1 MTSPGAFHATG
12 STALRSS
19 GPSLPRPSSGRSRRS
34 SVLPPDPLRAARWRR
49 VAVRPVIV
57 AALIATL
64 ALAGLVPSQPSAD
77 AQVAGLQDARNRAA
91 GLQSELDVVAARY
104 EEIWAAVEKATFEL
118 EELERLA
125 EELAVQSAE
134 LDVRLAE
141 RAREVFMHGAVSSFE
156 LLLSDGGPADAIER
170 AGFASVLQ
178 QRDTA
183 TLEAARATR
192 GSLQQTLALAE
203 LRRAELAELE
213 EAAKAAA
220 DAVARELRS
229 AQDRVRSLESLA
241 ARQRLIENARQSG
254 IYSCIMDR
262 RLVSFRD
269 TWGAPRSGGRRHQ
282 GTDVMA
288 PFNVPV
294 YAFTSGVVVRRSSSR
309 LGGLGLYLRGDDG
322 ATYFYA
328 HLNGYTEVASSG
340 RRVVAGEHLGYNGS
354 TGNASR
360 SAPHVHFERK
370 PSGGATH
377 NPYPYL
383 VAACR

>member
-1 MTSPGAFHATG
+1 VRSGVL
-12 STALRSS
+12 LRS
-19 GPSLPRPSSGRSRRS
+19 
-34 SVLPPDPLRAARWRR
+34 
-49 VAVRPVIV
+49 I
-57 AALIATL
+57 L
-64 ALAGLVPSQPSAD
+64 ALALAIAVVMPVVPSAE
-77 AQVAGLQDARNRAA
+77 AQVAGLEDARERAE
-91 GLQSELDVVAARY
+91 GLASDLDVAAAAY
-104 EEIWAAVEKATFEL
+104 EELWAAVEQATFEL
-118 EELERLA
+118 EELERRAL
-125 EELAVQSAE
+125 ELEDEVGAFD
-134 LDVRLAE
+134 LRLAE
-141 RAREVFMHGAVSSFE
+141 RARDLFKHGATSAFE
-156 LLLSDGGPADAIER
+156 LIVGEGGPAAAIER
-170 AGFASVLQ
+170 AGLASVVQ

-183 TLEAARATR
+183 MLEESRAARVALDQTAALVTVRRTELEALEAEAERAR
-192 GSLQQTLALAE
+192 
-203 LRRAELAELE
+203 
-213 EAAKAAA
+213 
-220 DAVARELRS
+220 DAVARELET
-229 AQDRVRSLESLA
+229 AQRQVRGLEALA

-294 YAFTSGVVVRRSSSR
+294 YAFTSGVIVRRSSSR

-328 HLNGYTEVASSG
+328 HLNGYTAAGSAG
-340 RRVVAGEHLGYNGS
+340 RRVVAGEHIGYNGY

-360 SAPHVHFERK
+360 SAPHVHFERR
-370 PSGGATH
+370 PAGGSTH

>member
-1 MTSPGAFHATG
+1 MG
-12 STALRSS
+12 SS
-19 GPSLPRPSSGRSRRS
+19 GVTLPRPAARRGHPPTSPPPVTRRS
-34 SVLPPDPLRAARWRR
+34 TRLR
-49 VAVRPVIV
+49 VAIAASLV
-57 AALIATL
+57 AAL
-64 ALAGLVPSQPSAD
+64 ALAGVVPLQPAAD

-91 GLQSELDVVAARY
+91 GLQSDLDVAAARY
-104 EEIWAAVEKATFEL
+104 EEIWAAVERVTFEL
-118 EELERLA
+118 EELERAA
-125 EELAVQSAE
+125 EELALQSAD
-134 LDVRLAE
+134 LDRRLAE
-141 RAREVFMHGAVSSFE
+141 RARDVFMHGSVTSFE

-192 GSLQQTLALAE
+192 GALQQTLALAE

-213 EAAKAAA
+213 AAAKAAA
-220 DAVARELRS
+220 DAVARELQA
-229 AQDRVRSLESLA
+229 AQARVRSLESLA
-241 ARQRLIENARQSG
+241 ARQRLIDNARQSG

-294 YAFTSGVVVRRSSSR
+294 YAFTSGVVLRRSSSR

-328 HLNGYTEVASSG
+328 HLNGYTEFASAG
-340 RRVVAGEHLGYNGS
+340 RRVVAGEHLGYNGY

-370 PSGGATH
+370 PAGGATH